1 MGRMYQFVM
10 TAFGFPIADCLIESF
25 GPNAD
30 NFHYEREFYLFLA
43 PYLQGYISNI

>member
-1 MGRMYQFVM
+1 MYQFVL
-10 TAFGFPIADCLIESF
+10 TAFGFPI
-25 GPNAD
+25 AD